1 MKDFDEALA
10 LVLDGLGALPAE
22 SVGLSAAAAGRVLAG
37 EARAVIDLPP
47 FDRTAMDGYAV
58 RSSDVAPGAVLRVV
72 GDLAAGGVE
81 DLTVE
86 AGTAA
91 RISTGAAIPPGADAV
106 LRVEDAEVRGPS
118 EVVAGVAVRP
128 GLHIRRR
135 GEDVVAGDVLARA
148 GDVLT
153 VPRLSAL
160 AAAGVGAVSVP
171 RVPQVHLFVTGSELL
186 PPGAPPE
193 PGKIY
198 ESNAIAVGTM
208 LAAAGASLVQHPPV
222 PDDFEQTRSV
232 VERGLEGDIL
242 VVSGGVSVGPHDHVK
257 PAFEAC
263 GVDEVFWRV
272 RIKPGK
278 PLWFGRRGS
287 TLVFGL
293 PGNPL
298 SAIVCT
304 ALFVLPALR
313 ALRGEAAVGPRF
325 ERGRLGEAAG
335 PSDGRTTFLISKL
348 VPGEDGVAVAYPTQR
363 QGSHMT
369 GALGESD
376 GFAVAP
382 HGSGPLAAGAAV
394 DLLRV

>member
-10 LVLDGLGALPAE
+10 LVLEGIEALASEPVALPEA
-22 SVGLSAAAAGRVLAG
+22 VGRVMAAEAHAG
-37 EARAVIDLPP
+37 IDLPP
-47 FDRTAMDGYAV
+47 FDRTAMDGFAV
-58 RSSDVAPGAVLRVV
+58 RSADVSPGAELRVI
-72 GDLAAGGVE
+72 GDLAAGGG
-81 DLTVE
+81 TVTLE

-91 RISTGAAIPPGADAV
+91 RISTGAAIPPGADSI
-106 LRVEDAEVRGPS
+106 LRVEDAEVRDGT
-118 EVVAGVAVRP
+118 VVAAVAVRP

-135 GEDVVAGDVLARA
+135 AEDVHAGDVLARP

-160 AAAGVGAVSVP
+160 ASAGVASVDVP
-171 RVPQVHLFVTGSELL
+171 RSPRVHVIVTGSELL

-198 ESNAIAVGTM
+198 ESN
-208 LAAAGASLVQHPPV
+208 SLVVGAMVSATGGEVVHHPSV
-222 PDDFEQTRSV
+222 IDDLDATRAA
-232 VERGLEGDIL
+232 VEAGLAGDIL
-242 VVSGGVSVGPHDHVK
+242 IVSGGVSVGPHDHVK

-304 ALFVLPALR
+304 ALFVLPAIR
-313 ALRGEAAVGPRF
+313 RLRGERDPGPRF
-325 ERGRLGEAAG
+325 DRGRLGEPAG
-335 PSDGRTTFLISKL
+335 PSDNRTTFLISKL
-348 VPGEDGVAVAYPTQR
+348 VPGADGVLEAWPTER

-382 HGSGPLAAGAAV
+382 HGSGSLPAGATV

>member
-1 MKDFDEALA
+1 
-10 LVLDGLGALPAE
+10 
-22 SVGLSAAAAGRVLAG
+22 
-37 EARAVIDLPP
+37 VI
-47 FDRTAMDGYAV
+47 
-58 RSSDVAPGAVLRVV
+58 
-72 GDLAAGGVE
+72 GDLAAGGG
-81 DLTVE
+81 TVTLE
-86 AGTAA
+86 PGTAA
-91 RISTGAAIPPGADAV
+91 RISTGAAIPPGADSV
-106 LRVEDAEVRGPS
+106 LRVEDAEVRDGT
-118 EVVAGVAVRP
+118 VVAAVGVRP
-128 GLHIRRR
+128 GLHVRRR
-135 GEDVVAGDVLARA
+135 AEDLHAGDVLARP

-160 AAAGVGAVSVP
+160 ASAGVAAVDVARAP
-171 RVPQVHLFVTGSELL
+171 RVDLIVTGNELL
-186 PPGAPPE
+186 APGAPPE

-198 ESNAIAVGTM
+198 ESNSLAVGAM
-208 LAAAGASLVQHPPV
+208 VQAVGARLVHHPPV
-222 PDDFEQTRSV
+222 ADDFEATRAAIAA
-232 VERGLEGDIL
+232 GLEGDVL

-278 PLWFGRRGS
+278 PLWFGRRGR

-313 ALRGEAAVGPRF
+313 RMRGESDPGPRF
-325 ERGRLGEAAG
+325 DRGRLGEPAG
-335 PSDGRTTFLISKL
+335 PSDNRTTFLISKL
-348 VPGEDGVAVAYPTQR
+348 VPGADGVLEAWPTER

-369 GALGESD
+369 GALGASD

-382 HGSGPLAAGAAV
+382 HGSGSLDAGAEV
-394 DLLRV
+394 DVLRV

>member
-1 MKDFDEALA
+1 MKDFDEALG
-10 LVLDGLGALPAE
+10 LVLDGLAPLAAE
-22 SVGLSAAAAGRVLAG
+22 NVFLNDAVGRVLAA

-47 FDRTAMDGYAV
+47 FDRTAMDGFAV
-58 RSSDVAPGAVLRVV
+58 RAADVHPGASLRVL
-72 GDLAAGGVE
+72 GDLAAGGAE
-81 DLTVE
+81 GITLE
-86 AGTAA
+86 PGTTA

-106 LRVEDAEVRGPS
+106 LPVEDTEVRGDT
-118 EVVAGVAVRP
+118 VLATAGVAV
-128 GLHIRRR
+128 GQHIRRR
-135 GEDVVAGDVLARA
+135 AEDVSAGDVLARP

-160 AAAGVGAVSVP
+160 ASAGIGFVDVP
-171 RVPQVHLFVTGSELL
+171 RRPRVDLVVTGSELL
-186 PPGAPPE
+186 EPGSAPQS
-193 PGKIY
+193 GKIY
-198 ESNAIAVGTM
+198 ESNSIAVGT
-208 LAAAGASLVQHPPV
+208 LVEQAGALLVHHPPV
-222 PDDFEQTRSV
+222 PDDRQRTQDT
-232 VERGLEGDIL
+232 VERGLAGDVLI
-242 VVSGGVSVGPHDHVK
+242 VSGGVSVGPHDHVK

-263 GVDEVFWRV
+263 GVEEVFWRV

-287 TLVFGL
+287 TIVFGL

-313 ALRGEAAVGPRF
+313 RLRGEAEVGPF
-325 ERGRLGEAAG
+325 LDRGRLGEPAG
-335 PSDGRTTFLISKL
+335 PSDNRTTFLISKL
-348 VPGEDGVAVAYPTQR
+348 VAGDDGVPVAYPTER

-382 HGSGPLAAGAAV
+382 HGSGPLPAGAEI

>member
-10 LVLDGLGALPAE
+10 LVLDGIEALASETVALPGA
-22 SVGLSAAAAGRVLAG
+22 VGRVLAA
-37 EARAVIDLPP
+37 EARAAIDLPP
-47 FDRTAMDGYAV
+47 FDRTAMDGFAV
-58 RSSDVAPGAVLRVV
+58 RSADVAPGTELRVL
-72 GDLAAGGVE
+72 GDLAAGGGT
-81 DLTVE
+81 LTLE
-86 AGTAA
+86 PGTAA
-91 RISTGAAIPPGADAV
+91 RISTGAAIPPGADSI
-106 LRVEDAEVRGPS
+106 LRVEDAEVRDGT
-118 EVVAGVAVRP
+118 VVAAVAVRA
-128 GLHIRRR
+128 GLHVRRR
-135 GEDVVAGDVLARA
+135 AEDVHAGDVLARP

-160 AAAGVGAVSVP
+160 ASAGVATVDVP
-171 RVPQVHLFVTGSELL
+171 RMPRVDVIVTGSELL

-198 ESNAIAVGTM
+198 ESNSLAVGAM
-208 LAAAGASLVQHPPV
+208 LASVGARIVHRPPV
-222 PDDFEQTRSV
+222 IDDFDATRAAI
-232 VERGLEGDIL
+232 EAGLEGDIL
-242 VVSGGVSVGPHDHVK
+242 IVSGGVSVGPHDHVK

-278 PLWFGRRGS
+278 PLWFGRRGT

-304 ALFVLPALR
+304 ALFVVPALR
-313 ALRGEAAVGPRF
+313 RLRGESDPGPRF
-325 ERGRLGEAAG
+325 DRGRLGEPAG
-335 PSDGRTTFLISKL
+335 PSDNRTTFLISKL
-348 VPGEDGVAVAYPTQR
+348 VPGDDGVPVAWPTER

-382 HGSGPLAAGAAV
+382 HGSGSLPAGAEV

>member
-1 MKDFDEALA
+1 MKDLAEALA
-10 LVLDGLGALPAE
+10 LVLDGLEPLASERAP
-22 SVGLSAAAAGRVLAG
+22 LSAAVGRVLAAD
-37 EARAVIDLPP
+37 ARAVIDLPP

-58 RSSDVAPGAVLRVV
+58 RAADVAPGAELRLL
-72 GDLAAGGVE
+72 GDLAAGGPE
-81 DLTVE
+81 GLTLGP
-86 AGTAA
+86 GTAA

-106 LRVEDAEVRGPS
+106 LKVEDTEARGDV
-118 EVVAGVAVRP
+118 VVATAGVSP

-135 GEDVVAGDVLARA
+135 AEDVSAGEVLAGP

-160 AAAGVGAVSVP
+160 ASAGIGFVEVP
-171 RVPQVHLFVTGSELL
+171 RVPRVDLLVTGSELL
-186 PPGAPPE
+186 PPGADPE

-198 ESNAIAVGTM
+198 ESNSIAVGT
-208 LAAAGASLVQHPPV
+208 LIGQVGATIELHPPV
-222 PDDFEQTRSV
+222 PDDRARTQEAI
-232 VERGLEGDIL
+232 EAGLQGDIL
-242 VVSGGVSVGPHDHVK
+242 IVSGGVSVGPHDHVK

-263 GVDEVFWRV
+263 GVEEVFWRV
-272 RIKPGK
+272 QIKPGK
-278 PLWFGRRGS
+278 PLWFGRRGG

-313 ALRGEAAVGPRF
+313 RLRGEADAGPF
-325 ERGRLGEAAG
+325 FDRGRLGEPAG
-335 PSDGRTTFLISKL
+335 PSDNRTTFLISKL
-348 VPGEDGVAVAYPTQR
+348 VPDDDGIPVAYPTER

-369 GALGESD
+369 GALGASD

-382 HGSGPLAAGAAV
+382 HGSGPLPAGADI

>member
-10 LVLDGLGALPAE
+10 LVLDGLEP
-22 SVGLSAAAAGRVLAG
+22 LSSEHVSINDAVGRVLAAD
-37 EARAVIDLPP
+37 ARAVIDLPP

-58 RSSDVAPGAVLRVV
+58 RAADVAPGASLRVL
-72 GDLAAGGVE
+72 GDLAAGGAE
-81 DLTVE
+81 GITLE
-86 AGTAA
+86 PGTAA

-106 LRVEDAEVRGPS
+106 LRVEDTQAGEGV
-118 EVVAGVAVRP
+118 VVATATVAE
-128 GLHIRRR
+128 GQHIRRR
-135 GEDVVAGDVLARA
+135 AEDVSAGDVLASP

-160 AAAGVGAVSVP
+160 ASAGVGVVDVP
-171 RVPQVHLFVTGSELL
+171 RTPRVDLIVTGTELL
-186 PPGAPPE
+186 SPGTPPE

-198 ESNAIAVGTM
+198 ESNSIAVGT
-208 LAAAGASLVQHPPV
+208 LVQQAGGLVVHYPPV
-222 PDDFEQTRSV
+222 PDDRRRTQDIIEL
-232 VERGLEGDIL
+232 GLQGDIL
-242 VVSGGVSVGPHDHVK
+242 IVSGGVSVGPHDHVK

-263 GVDEVFWRV
+263 GVEEVFWRV

-313 ALRGEAAVGPRF
+313 RLRGEAEVGPYLG
-325 ERGRLGEAAG
+325 RGRLGEPAG
-335 PSDGRTTFLISKL
+335 PSDNRTTFLISKL
-348 VPGEDGVAVAYPTQR
+348 VPDADGVPVAYPTER

-382 HGSGPLAAGAAV
+382 HGSGPLPAGAEV